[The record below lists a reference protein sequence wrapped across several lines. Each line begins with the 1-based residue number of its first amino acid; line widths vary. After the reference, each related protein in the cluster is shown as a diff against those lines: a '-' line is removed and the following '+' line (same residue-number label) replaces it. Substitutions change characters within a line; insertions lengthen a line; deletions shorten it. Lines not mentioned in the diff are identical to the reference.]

1 MTNRKL
7 LFCYSI
13 LLFASLSL
21 IPQIA
26 NSEPLDNWN
35 LRRPLSTNNDLYKVA
50 YGNGV
55 FVAVGDAGTIIT
67 SPDGWTW
74 SLQTSGIHYDLS
86 NVSYLN
92 GLFFAVTGSNKI
104 LTSSDGVKWSV
115 RAVGQTTWLSAV
127 TSKIIQSIQQHK
139 ILPGAREID
148 I

>member
-55 FVAVGDAGTIIT
+55 FVAVGDAGTMIT
-67 SPDGWTW
+67 SLDGWTW

-92 GLFFAVTGSNKI
+92 GLFFAVTGSNKNPHFFRRSEMVCQSCRTND
-104 LTSSDGVKWSV
+104 LAFSSNF
-115 RAVGQTTWLSAV
+115 
-127 TSKIIQSIQQHK
+127 
-139 ILPGAREID
+139 
-148 I
+148 